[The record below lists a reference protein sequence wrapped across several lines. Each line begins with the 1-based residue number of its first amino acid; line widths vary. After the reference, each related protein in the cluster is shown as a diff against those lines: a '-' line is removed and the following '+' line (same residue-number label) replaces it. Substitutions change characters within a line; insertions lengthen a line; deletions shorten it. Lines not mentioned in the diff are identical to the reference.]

1 MKRLFIL
8 LLIIFSLFASNVDKF
23 AQEMGFERDY
33 KIALLKS
40 KKENRVLMMVLGA
53 DYCPWCRKFEHKTL
67 SSSLIKAHLDKN
79 VVTLVVDKKYDVDSF
94 PSQFKTEFTPRVFF
108 INPKDETIISQTTRY
123 VKKMEFMKKLDE
135 VEKLYVN
142 SQ

>member
-1 MKRLFIL
+1 
-8 LLIIFSLFASNVDKF
+8 
-23 AQEMGFERDY
+23 
-33 KIALLKS
+33 
-40 KKENRVLMMVLGA
+40 MMVLGA

-67 SSSLIKAHLDKN
+67 SSDLIKAHLDKN

-108 INPKDETIISQTTRY
+108 INPKDETIISQTTGY

>member
-8 LLIIFSLFASNVDKF
+8 LLISFSLFASNVDKF